1 MHPFERLPNLSKKVG
16 QTNKEKAIF
25 CLVFEA
31 SFRHV
36 LGCYS
41 SVCVFVQCSSS
52 SGGAKMWKLDFVGSL
67 WKASSLF
74 DMYGNSIWKLLC
86 VCVRL
91 CAKSMFYLSL
101 PKCLA
106 KPLLKIGKIH
116 LLFRWD
122 VSNFIVFLVAGCT
135 VTFLLSVVLIE
146 KFTCVPKRL
155 SRVIV
160 QLTGNK
166 MLHQMMA
173 ITNVLTLLSCVLLP
187 LVRTIFHF
195 LT

>member
-52 SGGAKMWKLDFVGSL
+52 SGAKMWKLDFVGSL

-86 VCVRL
+86 VCV
-91 CAKSMFYLSL
+91 CACVRKACSILVCQNVWQNHYSKLEKFICFLDGMWAISSSSWWPAALWPSYCPWSSSRNSPAF
-101 PKCLA
+101 PRDCRE
-106 KPLLKIGKIH
+106 
-116 LLFRWD
+116 LLFSWQATKCSIRWWP
-122 VSNFIVFLVAGCT
+122 SL
-135 VTFLLSVVLIE
+135 TFLHCS
-146 KFTCVPKRL
+146 
-155 SRVIV
+155 
-160 QLTGNK
+160 
-166 MLHQMMA
+166 
-173 ITNVLTLLSCVLLP
+173 
-187 LVRTIFHF
+187 LVSFF
-195 LT
+195 PW